1 MIIFFLSGTKIY
13 HWADKNKA
21 FSKFRVNFCS
31 QVSTYVSE
39 NNFSLRNTYI
49 EYFSHLMLL
58 LFMHPFINSNAQ
70 SWLRTFPNIA
80 FQLILFLSSLWSVE
94 TSVGLSLGRAIRHYM
109 TSTNNLIRMS
119 LSETCENPF
128 ICISFLQDKVSCRA
142 LFYMNLMLL

>member
-1 MIIFFLSGTKIY
+1 MHDT
-13 HWADKNKA
+13 
-21 FSKFRVNFCS
+21 
-31 QVSTYVSE
+31 
-39 NNFSLRNTYI
+39 I

-80 FQLILFLSSLWSVE
+80 FQLMLFLSSLWSFE

-128 ICISFLQDKVSCRA
+128 FLYFFSSRQSVLQSTFLYEEFITFCVLSLKSMLKIIIG
-142 LFYMNLMLL
+142 LFSWFWAMKIFNFIL